1 MNNIEKAIAAYLAMS
16 ESDRQ
21 AFAAIVKH
29 MTGATA
35 TIEAKQSTRKLSSEE
50 RSRKMYTDEE
60 REMIKDA
67 FIADSTKHGRILSGT
82 KKNLAELLGR
92 TEKAINLLATFYE
105 TGHEKWE
112 KFLQA

>member
-1 MNNIEKAIAAYLAMS
+1 
-16 ESDRQ
+16 
-21 AFAAIVKH
+21 
-29 MTGATA
+29 
-35 TIEAKQSTRKLSSEE
+35 
-50 RSRKMYTDEE
+50 MYTDEE
-60 REMIKDA
+60 REIVKEA
-67 FIADSTKHGRILSGT
+67 FIADAKKYGRILSGT